1 MRSGPGPEI
10 ARRPVVPSGP
20 PEADRPRPAQARPE
34 RLHRLG
40 EGGRDLDDGGDG
52 RVVGRVDLP
61 PPPHPTPM
69 PRAGSSGRVA
79 DGVISSS
86 GPRAAHG
93 NGSGAQP
100 AKGDSKGM

>member
-61 PPPHPTPM
+61 PPTHTN
-69 PRAGSSGRVA
+69 AAGRVKRP
-79 DGVISSS
+79 S
-86 GPRAAHG
+86 R
-93 NGSGAQP
+93 
-100 AKGDSKGM
+100 